1 VSPLL
6 CREWDKYQGYSLV
19 QKWQVVI
26 DYRAKHEWKEHAAK
40 AYIKRMTDVIAR
52 LAGAFTI

>member
-1 VSPLL
+1 VL
-6 CREWDKYQGYSLV
+6 CREWDKYKGYSLV

-52 LAGAFTI
+52 LAGMFTI